1 MKIKHIILCISLLIF
16 AGCVTIVKWK
26 YGITNPREQTPE
38 QLISFLKKHKYPD
51 SSVFVFNDSLSFCRS
66 LRNKAFRKNLLSH
79 MIFDH
84 KGMLLQRDTAKC
96 QWSGYEVIKGLKTDS
111 AYLCQD
117 GIQLSDIVD
126 HLHHIG
132 RGSGNDSLK
141 PQPGF
146 TIIVTWGM
154 FLGNYNSRLFVLSEA
169 VRENKAAG
177 IRLIWLN
184 IDMQKSWNLSKDQK
198 MAFQ

>member
-38 QLISFLKKHKYPD
+38 QVISFLQKHKYPD
-51 SSVFVFNDSLSFCRS
+51 SSVFVFNDSLSYCMS
-66 LRNKAFRKNLLSH
+66 LRNKVFRKNLLSH

-126 HLHHIG
+126 HLHQIG
-132 RGSGNDSLK
+132 RGSANDSLK
-141 PQPGF
+141 PHPDF
-146 TIIVTWGM
+146 TIIVTWAK
-154 FLGNYNSRLFVLSEA
+154 FLGTYNARLFDLADA
-169 VRENKAAG
+169 VKQNKTAR

-184 IDMQKSWNLSKDQK
+184 ADMQKSWNLTKEQK
-198 MAFQ
+198 LEIK